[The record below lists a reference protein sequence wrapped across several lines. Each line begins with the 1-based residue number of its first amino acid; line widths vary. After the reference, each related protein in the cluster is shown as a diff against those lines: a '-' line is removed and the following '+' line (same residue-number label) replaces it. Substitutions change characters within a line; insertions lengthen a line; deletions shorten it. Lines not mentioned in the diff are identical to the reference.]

1 MQNYK
6 NNLIASSEINAGR
19 SNVLFLPA
27 FPNISC
33 PEPCFL
39 QVICVLHGTEARP
52 RPLKPWMPFG
62 AVLKNSPLA
71 RPPLKLDHDQPMI
84 PFGAVLKNSPLRS
97 LLKLPSRPLKPMIP
111 FRAVLTKLVAA
122 RTSEAPPRQS
132 APGFKIDFGAKLP
145 CAGPCARGIFE
156 RLCVWGTLAPQGRDN
171 RLWPSKST
179 SKPNYLV
186 PDLVPVA
193 YLRTCAFGELLP
205 PGPAPLAPTQPA
217 SQADRQ

>member
-52 RPLKPWMPFG
+52 RPLKPWIPFG

-71 RPPLKLDHDQPMI
+71 RPPLKLHHDQPMI
-84 PFGAVLKNSPLRS
+84 PFGAVLKHSPLRS
-97 LLKLPSRPLKPMIP
+97 LLKLPSQPLKPMIP

-122 RTSEAPPRQS
+122 RTAEAPPRQS
-132 APGFKIDFGAKLP
+132 ARA
-145 CAGPCARGIFE
+145 
-156 RLCVWGTLAPQGRDN
+156 
-171 RLWPSKST
+171 SKST
-179 SKPNYLV
+179 SEPNYLV

-205 PGPAPLAPTQPA
+205 PGPAPFAPTQPA
-217 SQADRQ
+217 TCWSDTDRQWDTSQL